1 MREARGSWPH
11 AKYFA
16 TPSYATYSCV
26 SLITHEHCSL
36 ILRSI
41 LNSFVT
47 ITLSNGLCM
56 CGLGKYELG
65 IVTHIKPTPIPK
77 IIALG
82 YFETS
87 LWHASHP
94 NPYAIII
101 FMN

>member
-1 MREARGSWPH
+1 
-11 AKYFA
+11 
-16 TPSYATYSCV
+16 
-26 SLITHEHCSL
+26 
-36 ILRSI
+36 
-41 LNSFVT
+41 
-47 ITLSNGLCM
+47 M

-77 IIALG
+77 SIALG